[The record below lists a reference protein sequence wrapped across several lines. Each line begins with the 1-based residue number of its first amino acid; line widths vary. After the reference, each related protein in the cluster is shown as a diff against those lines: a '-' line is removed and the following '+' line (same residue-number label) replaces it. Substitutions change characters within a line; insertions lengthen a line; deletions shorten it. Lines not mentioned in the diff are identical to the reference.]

1 MSMLIK
7 LRVSHICQLSYDFHD
22 IVIVVRE
29 CMEVV
34 TICMALSG
42 GHLENNLL
50 NETWWQDTALFLMID
65 CPNPQ
70 VSLKF

>member
-1 MSMLIK
+1 ML
-7 LRVSHICQLSYDFHD
+7 L
-22 IVIVVRE
+22 VVRE

-42 GHLENNLL
+42 GHLETNLL
-50 NETWWQDTALFLMID
+50 NESWWQDTALFLMID

-70 VSLKF
+70 VSFCHRILIYV